1 MSEPICSTEDIEER
15 FRNVFVREMARD
27 EQRCFFLADVLLS
40 GGENLEK
47 KNQAK
52 RSSRESVPDIEPFS

>member
-40 GGENLEK
+40 GGEQLEK
-47 KNQAK
+47 KSKAK
-52 RSSRESVPDIEPFS
+52 RSSSGSVPGL